1 MKKISSGASHT
12 TTIAQKQKISANL
25 KTENRPKRR
34 TVTRVRRE
42 FARRT
47 GRAGLVVRAGG
58 TGEACSSTSIGS
70 DKGCSVMGSSAVV
83 VIPRT
88 QEVLRV
94 RPAEGKHLRWNQV
107 GTSEHLHVLSGP
119 PSENSARA
127 CATAPR
133 ARNRGATT
141 HDHGSTCA
149 IGSRASTPT
158 IAPPRAIRA
167 VLQAFPTTE
176 G

>member
-1 MKKISSGASHT
+1 MNVPSSAAAIAITMPAPNSHVNSLTPSIPAATQFFVPLSVLTTHPIQYATVSVTPAAASRKSISRRASHT

-47 GRAGLVVRAGG
+47 GGAGLVVRAGG

-107 GTSEHLHVLSGP
+107 GTSEHLH
-119 PSENSARA
+119 
-127 CATAPR
+127 
-133 ARNRGATT
+133 
-141 HDHGSTCA
+141 
-149 IGSRASTPT
+149 
-158 IAPPRAIRA
+158 
-167 VLQAFPTTE
+167 
-176 G
+176 